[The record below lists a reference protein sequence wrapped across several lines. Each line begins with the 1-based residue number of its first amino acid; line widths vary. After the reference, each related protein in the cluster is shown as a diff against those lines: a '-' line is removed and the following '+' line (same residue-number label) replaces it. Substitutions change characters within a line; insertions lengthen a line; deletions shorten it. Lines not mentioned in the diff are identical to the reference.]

1 MNTNAEQSESPVL
14 NWGKLVAAI
23 LVLAAGVFAFY
34 WFSDVSWAVRTV
46 GLVVAAGVAVAIGAF
61 TQQGRQVRH
70 FLSEAHF
77 ELRKVVW
84 PTRQETLQTTL
95 VIIVVVLILS
105 VILWLVDM
113 FLGWLV
119 LDTLMSSGR

>member
-1 MNTNAEQSESPVL
+1 MNTNVEQSDNPVL
-14 NWGKLVAAI
+14 NWGKLVAAV

-34 WFSDVSWAVRTV
+34 WFGEVSWAIRTV
-46 GLVVAAGVAVAIGAF
+46 WLVLAAGVAVAIASF
-61 TQQGRQVRH
+61 TSQGRQFRH
-70 FLSEAHF
+70 FLAESHF

-95 VIIVVVLILS
+95 VIIVVVIILS
-105 VILWLVDM
+105 IMLWLVDM

-119 LDTLMSSGR
+119 LDTLMSSGG